1 MKQSLLYRIISFFLL
16 FIITVST
23 TVSVFAE
30 EETRE
35 DLIAQRQAMEA
46 ESNSIPGWPQG
57 PVIAAESAC
66 LIDADSGAILYAKN
80 MDKIEFPASTTKVMT
95 CLLAAETCSMNEIVK
110 FSKEAVFGIERDSSN
125 VGMDVGQSITMEQAI
140 YCVMLASANEVASA
154 IAEHVAGSIDDF
166 AIMMNEKAKELG
178 CTNTHFVNANGL
190 HNDEH
195 YTTAHDLALIT
206 AAYFKNEQLRKIA
219 STTYY
224 EMHATK
230 TQPDEFGIGNHH
242 KMLPGKAYAY
252 ENIVG
257 GKTGYTVRARQ
268 TLTTCAEK
276 NGMTLICS
284 VMRDDAPYQYTDTR
298 DLFEYGFSNFK
309 RLNIAENESNYN
321 IDNDDFFKT
330 NIEIFGGSSTSFVI
344 APSDFITVPAN
355 VNFEDVSS
363 TLVYNEEDEN
373 ILADLVYTY
382 KDLTVG
388 YGHILMSNANV
399 KEFKFGA
406 EPTEEKTTLS
416 DEKKKSGINVIF
428 VNVKYVIMCLVGLL
442 ILVLLV
448 FIIQAFA
455 KNYSFSRR
463 RRLKII
469 KNKRR
474 YKSEFEDFDF

>member
-1 MKQSLLYRIISFFLL
+1 M
-16 FIITVST
+16 T
-23 TVSVFAE
+23 VFAQE
-30 EETRE
+30 ATRE
-35 DLIAQRQAMEA
+35 EMISERQAMPA
-46 ESNSIPGWPQG
+46 ESDSLPGWPKG

-66 LIDADSGAILYAKN
+66 LIDANSGAILYAKN

-95 CLLAAETCSMNEIVK
+95 CLIAAETCSMNEIVT
-110 FSKEAVFGIERDSSN
+110 FSKEAVFGIEKDSSN

-154 IAEHVAGSIDDF
+154 IAEHVAGSVDDF
-166 AIMMNEKAKELG
+166 AVLMNERARELG

-206 AAYFKNEQLRKIA
+206 AAYFKNDQLRKIA

-242 KMLPGKAYAY
+242 KMLPGKTYAY

-284 VMRDDAPYQYTDTR
+284 VMRDDAPYQYSDTR

-309 RLNIAENESNYN
+309 KINIAENETKYN
-321 IDNDDFFKT
+321 MDNEEFFKT
-330 NIEIFGGSSTSFVI
+330 NIEIFGNNSTSFYLS
-344 APSDFITVPAN
+344 PSDFVTVPAN
-355 VNFEDVSS
+355 VNFEDLSS
-363 TLVYNEEDEN
+363 NLIYNDTDSE
-373 ILADLVYTY
+373 ILADVIYTY
-382 KDLTVG
+382 NDMQVG
-388 YGHILMSNANV
+388 CGHLLMSNPNV

-406 EPTEEKTTLS
+406 EPTKEKTTLS
-416 DEKKKSGINVIF
+416 DEKKKSGVNVIF
-428 VNVKYVIMCLVGLL
+428 VNAKYVIFGLAGLL

-474 YKSEFEDFDF
+474 YKSEFDDYDF